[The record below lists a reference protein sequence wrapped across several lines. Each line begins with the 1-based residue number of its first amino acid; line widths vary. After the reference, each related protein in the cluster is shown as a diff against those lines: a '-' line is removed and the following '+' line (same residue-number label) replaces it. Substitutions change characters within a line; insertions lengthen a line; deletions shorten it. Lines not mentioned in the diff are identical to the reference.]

1 MTEET
6 VTFGEIA
13 ADSAVETSLGV
24 FLSHQ
29 SDSTIEV
36 ISVAVEQTTN
46 ADAEFNILL
55 DGEYVFSTA
64 QSVSAGDTVETFIPD
79 QNKHSVDGSL
89 AIEVTSAGTGGDV
102 LNGGIR
108 IRHGE

>member
-1 MTEET
+1 MVEET

-13 ADSAVETSLGV
+13 ADSATDTSLGV

-29 SDSTIEV
+29 SDATIEV

-55 DGEYVFSTA
+55 DGESVFSTPK
-64 QSVSAGDTVETFIPD
+64 SVSTGDTVETFIPD
-79 QNKHSVDGSL
+79 QNKHSVDGLL
-89 AIEVTSAGTGGDV
+89 AVEVTSAGSADV